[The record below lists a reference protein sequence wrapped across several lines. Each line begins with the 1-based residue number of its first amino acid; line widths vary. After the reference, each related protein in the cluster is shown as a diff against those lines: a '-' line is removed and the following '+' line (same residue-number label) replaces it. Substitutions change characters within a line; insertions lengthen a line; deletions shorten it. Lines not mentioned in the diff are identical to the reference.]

1 MEAIGEQLEE
11 AYDAGARRTRLPR
24 LHAVPGD
31 AAEDEAAEEVAVE
44 DHAAEDSAAGDV
56 LAAAQPESPHRFQQA
71 TTNPSGLLSGTSPAA
86 TSLPGFTAAAP
97 LDGLSAQ
104 LAAAALAA
112 PGMLAGASYVEAAQ
126 YAAHVEELA
135 RTVECLQITSA
146 GAVDRTRTQAIADA
160 ATAERSRRRMTG
172 WDANGVETL
181 NRPHD
186 SNHPH
191 ELNETDADW
200 PGSLSRQALT
210 SPADDGCR
218 NTAEFLRACLRIPIR
233 EARRRLTLA
242 HHTLPGAA
250 LTGEPTP
257 PVREHLA
264 AALAPAAELLPHDGG
279 PAMFRVEAPAVS
291 SHSATI
297 ITATLDRLQHHAS
310 SEVLDRVEQH
320 LTAEAATSDPD
331 FLARLAQRWADTID
345 ADGAEPT
352 EEALRHTQG
361 AFIRKPRHGLHHI
374 EILATT
380 EQYEYLLTVMNTAT
394 NPRTAV
400 PGDPGPGDANT
411 GTHLEAD
418 PGTSPGPAQQSD
430 GVDLDR
436 RTRPQKQLDGIVTAV
451 KAALATNTLPTTGGN
466 RPQIIATIDYQDLFP
481 DARST
486 AATSA
491 GAEADA
497 GGISRTMSRP
507 WPHTGQ
513 GVDMLALAGTAART
527 ESRTGTGTFVFTGPV
542 AAAALRK
549 IACDADIIPALLGTR
564 GEILDLGRKARLFS
578 PAQRQAITARD
589 QGCAFPDCTIP
600 APWCEAHHITYWSQG
615 GPTSTDNGV
624 LLCSHHHHL
633 IHKEQWSIST
643 AAGTPTFIP
652 PPHIDPTRK
661 PRQNHYFKPPPP
673 PTKRE

>member
-11 AYDAGARRTRLPR
+11 AYDAGPRPPRLPR
-24 LHAVPGD
+24 LQAVPGG
-31 AAEDEAAEEVAVE
+31 AAK
-44 DHAAEDSAAGDV
+44 DSAARDSAV
-56 LAAAQPESPHRFQQA
+56 QDSAAAAQ
-71 TTNPSGLLSGTSPAA
+71 
-86 TSLPGFTAAAP
+86 
-97 LDGLSAQ
+97 LDGLRAQ

-112 PGMLAGASYVEAAQ
+112 PSFLAGASYVGAAQ

-135 RTVECLQITSA
+135 RSVECLQIAAA
-146 GAVDRTRTQAIADA
+146 GTVDRTRGQAIAEA
-160 ATAERSRRRMTG
+160 ATAGRRRRGMSG
-172 WDANGVETL
+172 WDTKGVETL
-181 NRPHD
+181 NGTHAV
-186 SNHPH
+186 
-191 ELNETDADW
+191 NETDTSW
-200 PGSLSRQALT
+200 PSGSSRPALT

-218 NTAEFLRACLRIPIR
+218 NTAEFLRVCLRIPIR

-264 AALAPAAELLPHDGG
+264 AALAPATELRPHDGG
-279 PAMFRVEAPAVS
+279 PASLRVEAPAVS
-291 SHSATI
+291 SQSATI

-310 SEVLDRVEQH
+310 PEVLDRVEQH

-345 ADGAEPT
+345 ADGTEPT

-361 AFIRKPRHGLHHI
+361 AFIRKPRHGLHHL
-374 EILATT
+374 EIFATT
-380 EQYEYLLTVMNTAT
+380 DQYEHLLTVMNTAT
-394 NPRTAV
+394 NPRTSV
-400 PGDPGPGDANT
+400 PGNPGPGDENT

-418 PGTSPGPAQQSD
+418 PGTSPGPAPQSD
-430 GVDLDR
+430 GMDLDR

-491 GAEADA
+491 GADADAGADA

-507 WPHTGQ
+507 WSHTGQ
-513 GVDMLALAGTAART
+513 GVDTLALAGTAAGTGPRAG
-527 ESRTGTGTFVFTGPV
+527 TGTGTGTGSFVFTGPV
-542 AAAALRK
+542 AAATLRK
-549 IACDADIIPALLGTR
+549 IACDADIIPALLGTH

-578 PAQRQAITARD
+578 PAQRLAITARD
-589 QGCAFPDCTIP
+589 QGCAFPNCTIP

-615 GPTSTDNGV
+615 GPTSTNNGV

-633 IHKEQWSIST
+633 IHKEQWSISNT
-643 AAGTPTFIP
+643 HGTPTFIP
-652 PPHIDPTRK
+652 PPHIDPARK